1 MAQKKSK
8 KTSWLRSL
16 LLFIF
21 IPIIIWV
28 LAFLAW
34 FFWRDITRSFDK
46 KGATKTPPRVLR
58 GTEKTQ
64 PRRENKSQE
73 KIPEEDRRKLD
84 DILKNR

>member
-8 KTSWLRSL
+8 KTSWLRTL

-28 LAFLAW
+28 LAFMAW
-34 FFWRDITRSFDK
+34 FFWRDITKLFDK
-46 KGATKTPPRVLR
+46 RGPAKTSPAVSR
-58 GTEKTQ
+58 GTEKAQ

-73 KIPEEDRRKLD
+73 KIPEEDRKKLD
-84 DILKNR
+84 EILKNQ